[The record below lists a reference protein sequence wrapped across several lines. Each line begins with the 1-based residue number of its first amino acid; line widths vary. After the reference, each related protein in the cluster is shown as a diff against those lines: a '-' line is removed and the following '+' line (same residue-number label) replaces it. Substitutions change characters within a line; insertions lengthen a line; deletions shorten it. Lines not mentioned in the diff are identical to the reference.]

1 MSCVAAPAT
10 LFPDDMSC
18 FLFPGVHAVYRG
30 CSHRCGA
37 THTHIDGLEHR
48 SHARPPV
55 ATLGGMEELGIDPKL
70 ITITSLRNMMSGD
83 VSSFPSYSFQ
93 LPLMTEPKETQ
104 STRDGLFCLGFL
116 AFTPRQQR
124 SHHGHG
130 LHATTC
136 TPRLS
141 RHNLPSFSTD
151 RAAQAATLSGKT
163 RIMRMTWPC

>member
-30 CSHRCGA
+30 CSHRCVA

-83 VSSFPSYSFQ
+83 VSSYTFYSLSAAFD
-93 LPLMTEPKETQ
+93 
-104 STRDGLFCLGFL
+104 DGPDVSGGTVVCTSVNVIIVKALGLYFL
-116 AFTPRQQR
+116 
-124 SHHGHG
+124 S
-130 LHATTC
+130 
-136 TPRLS
+136 S
-141 RHNLPSFSTD
+141 RYFH
-151 RAAQAATLSGKT
+151 RGCAG
-163 RIMRMTWPC
+163 R